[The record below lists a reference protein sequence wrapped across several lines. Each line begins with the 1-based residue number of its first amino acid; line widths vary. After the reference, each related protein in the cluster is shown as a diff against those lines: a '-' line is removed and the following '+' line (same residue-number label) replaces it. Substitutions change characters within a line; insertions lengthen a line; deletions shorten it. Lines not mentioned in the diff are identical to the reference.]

1 MDAHITFFKKS
12 VFVLSKNPILFLL
25 PSVGAILSIT
35 IEIIFATELYYS
47 NGNKV
52 FLPDRILVGLFFA
65 AFTII
70 YFQLGISKSII
81 SLGAAP
87 KNNNHSTGVL
97 ELFIIYSIYS
107 LLLVFIGGYEGQVRE
122 TYSIKSDPFSLYASK
137 ITTYHNI
144 IAIVPSGIVIVLSY
158 TLASFLFSA
167 WMVQYAVVKDQDI
180 MRDGLVE
187 SFRKLAYNSTFKDTR
202 KKMLSLFLVT
212 LVTSIIDFVLSNIE
226 VTHISD
232 TLDSY
237 LYQFVILSVVDSL
250 YAPFFLICLFL
261 IIPSG
266 SISSSAN

>member
-1 MDAHITFFKKS
+1 MYTHLTFFKKS
-12 VFVLSKNPILFLL
+12 IFVLYKNPILFLL
-25 PSVGAILSIT
+25 PSIGAILSIT
-35 IEIIFATELYYS
+35 IEIIFTTKLYYS

-52 FLPDRILVGLFFA
+52 FFPDSILIGLFFA

-70 YFQLGISKSII
+70 YFQLGISKKSII
-81 SLGAAP
+81 RLSAAP
-87 KNNNHSTGVL
+87 KNNNNSTDVL

-107 LLLVFIGGYEGQVRE
+107 ILLVFIGGYEDQVRE
-122 TYSIKSDPFSLYASK
+122 TYSIHSDPFSLYVSK
-137 ITTYHNI
+137 VTTYHNI
-144 IAIVPSGIVIVLSY
+144 IAIIPASIVTVLSY

-167 WMVQYAVVKDQDI
+167 WMVQYILLKDQD
-180 MRDGLVE
+180 MRYGLVE

-212 LVTSIIDFVLSNIE
+212 LVISILDFVLSNIAI
-226 VTHISD
+226 THI
-232 TLDSY
+232 LDALHSY

-266 SISSSAN
+266 QIS

>member
-1 MDAHITFFKKS
+1 MGTHITFFKKS

-35 IEIIFATELYYS
+35 TETIFATELYYS

-52 FLPDRILVGLFFA
+52 FFPDSILVGLFFA

-81 SLGAAP
+81 SLGAVP
-87 KNNNHSTGVL
+87 KNNNHGIGIL

-122 TYSIKSDPFSLYASK
+122 IYSIKSDPFSLYASK
-137 ITTYHNI
+137 ITTYHNL

-158 TLASFLFSA
+158 TLSSFLFSA
-167 WMVQYAVVKDQDI
+167 WMVQYVVVKDQD
-180 MRDGLVE
+180 MRYGLVE
-187 SFRKLAYNSTFKDTR
+187 SFKKLAYNSTFKDTR
-202 KKMLSLFLVT
+202 KKMLLLLLVT
-212 LVTSIIDFVLSNIE
+212 LVTSILDFVLSNIA

-232 TLDSY
+232 TLHSY

-266 SISSSAN
+266 SIPSSAN

>member
-1 MDAHITFFKKS
+1 MATHMTFLEKS
-12 VFVLSKNPILFLL
+12 VFVLSKNSILFLL

-52 FLPDRILVGLFFA
+52 FFPDSILVGLFFA

-70 YFQLGISKSII
+70 YFQLRISKKSI
-81 SLGAAP
+81 SLGAPP

-122 TYSIKSDPFSLYASK
+122 TYSIKSDPFSLYTSK

-144 IAIVPSGIVIVLSY
+144 ITIIPAGIVIVLSY

-167 WMVQYAVVKDQDI
+167 WMVEYVVEKDQG
-180 MRDGLVE
+180 MRYGLVE
-187 SFRKLAYNSTFKDTR
+187 SFRKLAYNSTFKNTR
-202 KKMLSLFLVT
+202 KKCCYYFL
-212 LVTSIIDFVLSNIE
+212 L
-226 VTHISD
+226 H
-232 TLDSY
+232 
-237 LYQFVILSVVDSL
+237 
-250 YAPFFLICLFL
+250 
-261 IIPSG
+261 
-266 SISSSAN
+266 

>member
-1 MDAHITFFKKS
+1 MDTRLTFFKKS
-12 VFVLSKNPILFLL
+12 LFVLSKNPILFLL
-25 PSVGAILSIT
+25 PSLGAVLSIIT
-35 IEIIFATELYYS
+35 EIIFATELYYS

-52 FLPDRILVGLFFA
+52 FFPDSILVGLFLA

-70 YFQLGISKSII
+70 YFQLGISKKSL
-81 SLGAAP
+81 SLGAPP

-122 TYSIKSDPFSLYASK
+122 TYSIKSDPFSLYMSK

-144 IAIVPSGIVIVLSY
+144 IAIVPTGIVMVLSY
-158 TLASFLFSA
+158 TMASLLFSA
-167 WMVQYAVVKDQDI
+167 WMVQYVMIKDQDI
-180 MRDGLVE
+180 RYGLVE
-187 SFRKLAYNSTFKDTR
+187 SFRKLAYNSTYKDTR
-202 KKMLSLFLVT
+202 KKMMLLFLVT
-212 LVTSIIDFVLSNIE
+212 LVTSILDFVLSNIA
-226 VTHISD
+226 VIQISD
-232 TLDSY
+232 TLHSY

-266 SISSSAN
+266 SDPVN

>member
-1 MDAHITFFKKS
+1 MATHLTFFKKS

-52 FLPDRILVGLFFA
+52 FFPDSIFVGLFFA

-70 YFQLGISKSII
+70 YFQLGISKKSII
-81 SLGAAP
+81 RLRAAP
-87 KNNNHSTGVL
+87 KNNYYSTAVL

-107 LLLVFIGGYEGQVRE
+107 LLLIFIGGYEGQVRE
-122 TYSIKSDPFSLYASK
+122 TYSINSDPFSLYVSK
-137 ITTYHNI
+137 VTTYHNI
-144 IAIVPSGIVIVLSY
+144 ITIIPAGIVMVLSY
-158 TLASFLFSA
+158 TLASILFSA
-167 WMVQYAVVKDQDI
+167 WMVQYMLLKDQDI
-180 MRDGLVE
+180 QYGLIE
-187 SFRKLAYNSTFKDTR
+187 SFRKLVYNSTFKDTR
-202 KKMLSLFLVT
+202 KKMLLLFLVT
-212 LVTSIIDFVLSNIE
+212 LVTSILDFVLSNIA
-226 VTHISD
+226 VIQISD
-232 TLDSY
+232 TLHSY

-266 SISSSAN
+266 SIS

>member
-1 MDAHITFFKKS
+1 MATLMTFLKKS

-52 FLPDRILVGLFFA
+52 FFPDSILVGLFFT

-70 YFQLGISKSII
+70 YFQLGISKKSI
-81 SLGAAP
+81 SLGAPP

-107 LLLVFIGGYEGQVRE
+107 LLLVFIGGYESQVRE
-122 TYSIKSDPFSLYASK
+122 TYSIKSDPFSLYTFK

-144 IAIVPSGIVIVLSY
+144 ITIIPAGIVIVLSY

-167 WMVQYAVVKDQDI
+167 WMVQYVVVQDQD
-180 MRDGLVE
+180 MRYGLVE
-187 SFRKLAYNSTFKDTR
+187 SFRKLAYNSTFKNMRT
-202 KKMLSLFLVT
+202 KMLLLFLVT
-212 LVTSIIDFVLSNIE
+212 LVTSIVDFVLSNIA
-226 VTHISD
+226 VTPISD
-232 TLDSY
+232 TLHSY

-266 SISSSAN
+266 SFSSTN